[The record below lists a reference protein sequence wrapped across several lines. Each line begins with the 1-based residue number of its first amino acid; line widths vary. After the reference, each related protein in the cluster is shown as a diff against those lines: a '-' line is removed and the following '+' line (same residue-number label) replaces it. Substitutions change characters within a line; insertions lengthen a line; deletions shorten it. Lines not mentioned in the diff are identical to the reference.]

1 MQQLFIGD
9 LSLSDGIIESVMLS
23 ESSARVEYRLWDGT
37 RAILRFGGVL
47 GARDRNSAGQEVES
61 LETDDVPLLQIAPRD
76 PFVTELLEER
86 KEGRA
91 ADLARF
97 AFIGSWTMKPIL
109 EIYAEEVEAQRI

>member
-9 LSLSDGIIESVMLS
+9 LSLSDGIIESVLLS

-37 RAILRFGGVL
+37 RAVFRFGGVI

-61 LETDDVPLLQIAPRD
+61 LETDDVPLLRIAPKD
-76 PFVTELLEER
+76 PFVMELLEER
-86 KEGRA
+86 KEGRT
-91 ADLARF
+91 ADLIRF

-109 EIYAEEVEAQRI
+109 EIYAEEIEAQRV